1 MARDHDDSEYG
12 PTGDLRIAAAVSP
25 GGRVV
30 ATDLS
35 PSMGSAT
42 EVRATTA
49 GADNVEVASARRRI
63 DITARNP
70 DTHQG
75 EEP

>member
-1 MARDHDDSEYG
+1 MARDHDGSEYG
-12 PTGDLRIAAAVSP
+12 AVSP

-35 PSMGSAT
+35 PNMGSAT

-49 GADNVEVASARRRI
+49 GADDVEVASARK
-63 DITARNP
+63 P
-70 DTHQG
+70 D
-75 EEP
+75 